1 MLKANRQLPRGFTPI
16 TNNPR
21 HHVMSLIQ
29 STNSWYQ
36 ISYRLTG
43 FDRLNFV
50 SDVTNA
56 IPQGDACQIT
66 QLIFEA
72 DGVQARGKLLIRVQ
86 QQQWSSTIHD
96 RLRSVRGMVCVQT
109 DRIH

>member
-1 MLKANRQLPRGFTPI
+1 MNVT
-16 TNNPR
+16 
-21 HHVMSLIQ
+21 Q
-29 STNSWYQ
+29 SVNTWYQ
-36 ISYRLTG
+36 LSFRLTG

-50 SDVTNA
+50 SDVTDA
-56 IPQGDACQIT
+56 IPQNDACQIT
-66 QLIFEA
+66 QLLFEA

-109 DRIH
+109 D